1 MHVVGTQHQAH
12 HAATTG
18 GATAAAERTTFA
30 TARAAVRAGNGDFL
44 LAIIRGRGLTRATA
58 SRGDADDSGQ
68 CQSVYLSN
76 HVRSSQRVAEA
87 GRIGGGGISRPC
99 ERASSAAAR

>member
-1 MHVVGTQHQAH
+1 MHVVGAQYQAH

-18 GATAAAERTTFA
+18 GAAAAERTA
-30 TARAAVRAGNGDFL
+30 LAAAPAIVRTGNGDFL
-44 LAIIRGRGLTRATA
+44 LAVIRSRGLTRATA